1 MFKVKRTVIKKS
13 GTKWFSQVSV
23 ENAEL
28 QIQREEWTKEQPGFV
43 SESIIFISEDKLVNE
58 KTFDTQENY
67 QAAMIKFNEN
77 SDFAPILQYSNTV
90 NQTIIEEEYVFC
102 D

>member
-1 MFKVKRTVIKKS
+1 VLFRSKS

-28 QIQREEWTKEQPGFV
+28 QTQREEWTKEQPGFV
-43 SESIIFISEDKLVNE
+43 NESIIFISEDKCVNI
-58 KTFDTQENY
+58 KVFDTQENY
-67 QAAMIKFNEN
+67 QTAMMKFNEN
-77 SDFAPILQYSNTV
+77 SDFAPMFQYGTTV
-90 NQTIIEEEYVFC
+90 NQNIIEEEYVFC

>member
-1 MFKVKRTVIKKS
+1 MFKIKRTVIKKS
-13 GTKWFSQVSV
+13 GTKWFPQVSV

-28 QIQREEWTKEQPGFV
+28 QIQRETWMEEQPGFV
-43 SESIIFISEDKLVNE
+43 SETTLFISENKLVNE
-58 KTFDTQENY
+58 RTFDTQENY

-90 NQTIIEEEYVFC
+90 NQNIIEEEYVFC